1 MRNKVFNEIYDQF
14 TPDEAVVNEL
24 FGRLETA
31 KPKAV
36 PFKPI
41 MAVMGA
47 AAVIALSF
55 GVTKLIPDD
64 PIDVAFNPSLT
75 TTSTSETIIPAAS
88 VTTTKNEIT
97 TSHDILTS
105 ESETDLPQETTT
117 TPVITEETT
126 TSSITTAPCY
136 GPGVTSTTAVTT
148 TTTTPVVTTTTTP
161 VVTTTT
167 TPVVTTTTTATTD
180 EIIATTTTTS
190 TLTSEDVT
198 TEEVITEEEEEEVI
212 EEEDTEVAEEDM
224 PELKPLPEFKTLSE
238 YVDFLG
244 LSDTAHIGY
253 ESYFTIGDTKFL
265 SFTTK
270 DFDFGKAEIILSL
283 SANAQLN
290 PDAPRKD
297 GEERLNY
304 YRLTIDD
311 KFIID
316 FYENGTMEFN
326 TDTDSGYLGYVL
338 FSGDTAAYEMLNEYV
353 EELKGEQ
360 ENKDIPVS
368 DETEVGAEEE
378 SMPEEDESEESAV
391 TTSEEQ

>member
-24 FGRLETA
+24 FERLETA

-64 PIDVAFNPSLT
+64 PIDVAFNPSL
-75 TTSTSETIIPAAS
+75 
-88 VTTTKNEIT
+88 TTTKNEIT

-167 TPVVTTTTTATTD
+167 TTATD
-180 EIIATTTTTS
+180 EITTTTTTTTS

-198 TEEVITEEEEEEVI
+198 TEEVITEEEEEVI

-290 PDAPRKD
+290 PEAPRKN

-316 FYENGTMEFN
+316 FYENGTIEFN

>member
-1 MRNKVFNEIYDQF
+1 MKNKVFNEIYDQF
-14 TPDEAVVNEL
+14 TPDEAVVNKL
-24 FGRLETA
+24 FERLETA

-55 GVTKLIPDD
+55 GVTKLIPDN

-88 VTTTKNEIT
+88 V
-97 TSHDILTS
+97 
-105 ESETDLPQETTT
+105 TTT

-148 TTTTPVVTTTTTP
+148 TTTTPI
-161 VVTTTT
+161 VTTTT

-180 EIIATTTTTS
+180 EITTTTTTTTS

-198 TEEVITEEEEEEVI
+198 TEEVITEEEEEVT

-290 PDAPRKD
+290 PDTPRKN

-316 FYENGTMEFN
+316 FYENGTIEFN

-353 EELKGEQ
+353 EEIKGEQ